1 MIIEAWRDA
10 ERVHIPGCNAHYL
23 REERGRVSVQ
33 VTEIKD
39 PMKQGVLKIACI
51 TLTHLYVYIHK
62 EIYESN
68 LTKILSYLRV
78 MAFQVSH

>member
-1 MIIEAWRDA
+1 MLKGYTCQAVMLINSGR
-10 ERVHIPGCNAHYL
+10 
-23 REERGRVSVQ
+23 RGRVSVQ